1 MLHSFVG
8 EHFGIAIIEAMSAG
22 VIPVTHD
29 SGAAKVDGLVPESY
43 RYQDLNS
50 AVGKVTSALS
60 SWDLNV
66 AEKLREF
73 AKGFSADSFRE
84 NLKRFLLDWINR
96 HQ

>member
-1 MLHSFVG
+1 
-8 EHFGIAIIEAMSAG
+8 
-22 VIPVTHD
+22 
-29 SGAAKVDGLVPESY
+29 
-43 RYQDLNS
+43 LNS

-84 NLKRFLLDWINR
+84 NLKKFLLDWINR